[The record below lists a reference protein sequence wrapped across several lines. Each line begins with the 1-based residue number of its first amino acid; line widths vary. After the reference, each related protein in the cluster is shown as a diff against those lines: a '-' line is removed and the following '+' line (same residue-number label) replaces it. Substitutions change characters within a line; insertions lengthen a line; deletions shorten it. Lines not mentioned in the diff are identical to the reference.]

1 MPTSWKEMSVANLR
15 DIARSYRNLHSLGN
29 ISKQTKATLIETLSK
44 VMEWKAE
51 QLYTKK
57 EHGGTKV
64 ATYAKYEGDI
74 VNTHDKKPQPKKAEK
89 ADMLFENDAK
99 KKSVKKAISQAKSA
113 SEDAKKIAP
122 PSQKEVERATL
133 SRQLALKAR
142 NQVRS
147 ASKDAKKIAPPSQR
161 EVERMTLAS
170 QIIKARDQA
179 LSASKMAKRIH
190 KPSKKTL
197 EAVMKSQIGGEKEDD
212 AKKKSVEKAISQA
225 KSASKDAK
233 KIAPPSQREVE
244 ERHLLHNITKARN
257 QAVSASKDAKKIAP
271 PSKEEVEK
279 LMLEKQIQ
287 SLPPELQNEIF
298 KKLPENLQG
307 KALGK
312 TDEDMGAEFIKK
324 RLPKAQLKTR
334 ADVKDFIYE
343 LMGVDEEFERDHYED
358 LTERTNNDFNY
369 EYGNA
374 EGMSERRFQKL
385 FERTD
390 EKIFREKMNEYKTI
404 LIDGRKEKASPS
416 VIRTRLIGTFWG

>member
-15 DIARSYRNLHSLGN
+15 DIARSYKNLHSLGN
-29 ISKQTKATLIETLSK
+29 ISKQPKATLIETLSK
-44 VMEWKAE
+44 VMEWNDGDI
-51 QLYTKK
+51 YTKK
-57 EHGGTKV
+57 EHGGKFV
-64 ATYAKYEGDI
+64 GAYDED
-74 VNTHDKKPQPKKAEK
+74 DKQVGLTNLKRPQPENKKKEAQPKKAEQPKQKKAEQPQPKKAEQPK
-89 ADMLFENDAK
+89 
-99 KKSVKKAISQAKSA
+99 
-113 SEDAKKIAP
+113 
-122 PSQKEVERATL
+122 QK
-133 SRQLALKAR
+133 
-142 NQVRS
+142 
-147 ASKDAKKIAPPSQR
+147 
-161 EVERMTLAS
+161 
-170 QIIKARDQA
+170 
-179 LSASKMAKRIH
+179 
-190 KPSKKTL
+190 
-197 EAVMKSQIGGEKEDD
+197 KEDD
-212 AKKKSVEKAISQA
+212 AKKKSVKKAISQA

-257 QAVSASKDAKKIAP
+257 QAVSASKDAKAIAP
-271 PSKEEVEK
+271 PSKEQVEK

-343 LMGVDEEFERDHYED
+343 LMEVDEEFERDHYED

>member
-1 MPTSWKEMSVANLR
+1 MPTSWKSMSVANLR
-15 DIARSYRNLHSLGN
+15 DIARSYKNLHSLGN
-29 ISKQTKATLIETLSK
+29 ISKQPKATLIETLSK

-51 QLYTKK
+51 KLYTKK
-57 EHGGTKV
+57 EHGGKEV
-64 ATYAKYEGDI
+64 ATYQAYEGEI
-74 VNTHDKKPQPKKAEK
+74 HNTHAKKPQPKKAEQPQPKK
-89 ADMLFENDAK
+89 AEKDHNAMMEKDAK

-113 SEDAKKIAP
+113 SKDAKAIAP
-122 PSQKEVERATL
+122 PSQKGVE
-133 SRQLALKAR
+133 K
-142 NQVRS
+142 
-147 ASKDAKKIAPPSQR
+147 
-161 EVERMTLAS
+161 MTLE
-170 QIIKARDQA
+170 
-179 LSASKMAKRIH
+179 KR
-190 KPSKKTL
+190 
-197 EAVMKSQIGGEKEDD
+197 
-212 AKKKSVEKAISQA
+212 
-225 KSASKDAK
+225 
-233 KIAPPSQREVE
+233 
-244 ERHLLHNITKARN
+244 
-257 QAVSASKDAKKIAP
+257 
-271 PSKEEVEK
+271 
-279 LMLEKQIQ
+279 IQ

-374 EGMSERRFQKL
+374 EGMSDRRFQKL

-390 EKIFREKMNEYKTI
+390 EKIFREKMNEYRTI

-416 VIRTRLIGTFWG
+416 VIRNKLLAFI

>member
-1 MPTSWKEMSVANLR
+1 
-15 DIARSYRNLHSLGN
+15 
-29 ISKQTKATLIETLSK
+29 
-44 VMEWKAE
+44 
-51 QLYTKK
+51 
-57 EHGGTKV
+57 
-64 ATYAKYEGDI
+64 
-74 VNTHDKKPQPKKAEK
+74 
-89 ADMLFENDAK
+89 
-99 KKSVKKAISQAKSA
+99 
-113 SEDAKKIAP
+113 
-122 PSQKEVERATL
+122 
-133 SRQLALKAR
+133 
-142 NQVRS
+142 
-147 ASKDAKKIAPPSQR
+147 
-161 EVERMTLAS
+161 
-170 QIIKARDQA
+170 
-179 LSASKMAKRIH
+179 
-190 KPSKKTL
+190 
-197 EAVMKSQIGGEKEDD
+197 
-212 AKKKSVEKAISQA
+212 
-225 KSASKDAK
+225 
-233 KIAPPSQREVE
+233 
-244 ERHLLHNITKARN
+244 
-257 QAVSASKDAKKIAP
+257 
-271 PSKEEVEK
+271 
-279 LMLEKQIQ
+279 MLEKQIQ

>member
-15 DIARSYRNLHSLGN
+15 DIARSYKNLHSLGN

-44 VMEWKAE
+44 VMEWNDGDI
-51 QLYTKK
+51 YTKK
-57 EHGGTKV
+57 EHGGKFV
-64 ATYAKYEGDI
+64 GAYDED
-74 VNTHDKKPQPKKAEK
+74 DKQVGLTNLKRPQPENKKKEAQPKKAEQPK
-89 ADMLFENDAK
+89 Q
-99 KKSVKKAISQAKSA
+99 KKAEQPK
-113 SEDAKKIAP
+113 
-122 PSQKEVERATL
+122 QK
-133 SRQLALKAR
+133 
-142 NQVRS
+142 
-147 ASKDAKKIAPPSQR
+147 
-161 EVERMTLAS
+161 
-170 QIIKARDQA
+170 
-179 LSASKMAKRIH
+179 
-190 KPSKKTL
+190 
-197 EAVMKSQIGGEKEDD
+197 KEDD
-212 AKKKSVEKAISQA
+212 AKKKSVKKAISQA

-257 QAVSASKDAKKIAP
+257 QAVSASKDAKAIAP
-271 PSKEEVEK
+271 PSKEQVEK

-343 LMGVDEEFERDHYED
+343 LMEVDEEFERDHYED